1 MRRLL
6 LLAALLASLFAP
18 GAALAAGF
26 TDDFSTDPFRFPR
39 RWCARS
45 HGAEWNKTA
54 GTMDVW
60 KDTNT
65 TARVTATGG
74 CAYSPTAG
82 CEGHGTTD
90 GRYLIRTALPYAGDK
105 RIFRVR
111 FALPANFTSTDTLEV
126 YGALHPYCNAGV
138 KATLSSPGGDGL
150 YQLTLAVAD
159 SAGLSP
165 STECA
170 YNGGSAVSFVP
181 SDLFPLTAD
190 AVNLNRY
197 EILFRMDPTLTGDKI
212 EATVKLYDRVVDP
225 NAIVAGAK
233 VANKR
238 FNVPVWYGRHANYF
252 AFGGNKASGA
262 KTPITLAIGTAK

>member
-18 GAALAAGF
+18 ALAGAAGF
-26 TDDFSTDPFRFPR
+26 TDDFSSDPFRYPR

-45 HGAEWNKTA
+45 HGAEWNRTN

-60 KDTNT
+60 KDTST
-65 TARVTATGG
+65 TARVTTTGC

-90 GRYLIRTALPYAGDK
+90 GRYLIRTALPYAGNK
-105 RIFRVR
+105 RVFRVR

-126 YGALHPYCNAGV
+126 YGAAHPYCNAGV

-170 YNGGSAVSFVP
+170 YNGGSALSFPP
-181 SDLFPLTAD
+181 SDLFALTAD

-197 EILFRMDPTLTGDKI
+197 EILLRLDDTDAGAKV
-212 EATVKLYDRVVDP
+212 EGTVKLYDRIVDP
-225 NAIVAGAK
+225 NVIVPGAK

-238 FNVPVWYGRHANYF
+238 FTRPVWYGRHANYF